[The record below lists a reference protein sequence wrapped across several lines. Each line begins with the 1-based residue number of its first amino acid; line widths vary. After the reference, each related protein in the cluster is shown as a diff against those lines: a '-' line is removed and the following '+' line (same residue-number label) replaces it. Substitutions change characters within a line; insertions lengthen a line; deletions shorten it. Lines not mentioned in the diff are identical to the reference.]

1 MKTFSAAGRQV
12 RSRGI
17 VLPTVLVMLLILS
30 LAAVAISGQIST
42 QTRMA
47 GNSANTAI
55 SVQTGEAILRYATSQ
70 LVSGTY
76 TEDQFRANASGLYY
90 FNAANYNSSTPLP
103 WQTAAGWS
111 SAKTIPQSTFG
122 DLAQERDF
130 MIEELPPV
138 ITPGGN
144 THKAYRITARVVGH
158 GGQGTILLQTLYKI

>member
-1 MKTFSAAGRQV
+1 MTIFIVSGRPA
-12 RSRGI
+12 RSRGM
-17 VLPTVLVMLLILS
+17 VLPTVLIMLLILS
-30 LAAVAISGQIST
+30 VAATVVSEQIST

-76 TEDQFRANASGLYY
+76 TEAQFRGNTNGLYY
-90 FNAANYNSSTPLP
+90 FNAANYNSSTRLP
-103 WQTAAGWS
+103 WQTSAGWS
-111 SAKTIPQSTFG
+111 TAYKIPPSVFG

-138 ITPGGN
+138 ITPGGS

-158 GGQGTILLQTLYKI
+158 GGQGVIIMQTLYKI